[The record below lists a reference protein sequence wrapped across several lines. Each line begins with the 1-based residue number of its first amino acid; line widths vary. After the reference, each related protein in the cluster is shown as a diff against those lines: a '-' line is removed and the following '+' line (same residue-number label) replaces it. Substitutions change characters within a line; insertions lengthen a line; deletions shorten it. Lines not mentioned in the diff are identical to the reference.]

1 MPVVHSMLLRG
12 PGGGAGPRTGL
23 VRLVL
28 AAAAVAAVLR
38 PPAAVRAQ
46 ANCVDNNPSCPG
58 WARIGECQ
66 RK

>member
-1 MPVVHSMLLRG
+1 MRGMLLRG
-12 PGGGAGPRTGL
+12 PGGGAGSRTGL

-28 AAAAVAAVLR
+28 AAAAFAAVLR

-46 ANCVDNNPSCPG
+46 ANCVDNNPNCPG

-66 RK
+66 AK